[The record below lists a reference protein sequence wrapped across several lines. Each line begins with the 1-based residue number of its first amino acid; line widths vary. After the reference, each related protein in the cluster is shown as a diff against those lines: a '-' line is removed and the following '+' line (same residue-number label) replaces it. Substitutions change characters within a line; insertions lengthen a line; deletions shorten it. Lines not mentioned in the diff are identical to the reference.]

1 MEIFGAVI
9 AFANH
14 CGIEPLDIGG
24 GRSRLRVA
32 LGPEHGNNL
41 GIAHGGLICTLLDV
55 AMGTAAR
62 SKVARPVMT
71 LDMQVS
77 FISPGR
83 GVLLGEGRVVRAGRS
98 VVFCEAEVRDEA
110 GELVAKASGLF
121 KPTALKDAGVRAGS
135 GRPEPDQ
142 STTA

>member
-14 CGIEPLDIGG
+14 CGVEPLDVGE

-32 LGPEHGNNL
+32 LGPQHGNNL
-41 GIAHGGLICTLLDV
+41 GIAHGGLICTLLDI

-62 SKVARPVMT
+62 SKVGRPVMT

-77 FISPGR
+77 FLSPGR
-83 GVLLGEGRVVRAGRS
+83 GVLIGEGRVVRAGRS
-98 VVFCEAEVRDEA
+98 VVFCEADVLNEA
-110 GELVAKASGLF
+110 GDLVAKASGLF
-121 KPTALKDAGVRAGS
+121 KPTSVRETGPASDAGQA
-135 GRPEPDQ
+135 
-142 STTA
+142 TTA